1 MDFWYIVL
9 VYYISIS
16 IVAVIITIFDKI
28 AAIYKKIRVPE
39 NTLMAIAFF
48 GGAPAMFVTMK
59 AIRHKT
65 RHKKFMIGLPLM
77 IVMHALII
85 GLTYHFF
92 PNI

>member
-28 AAIYKKIRVPE
+28 AAIHKKIRVPE
-39 NTLMAIAFF
+39 NTLMTIAFF
-48 GGAPAMFVTMK
+48 GGATAMLITMK
-59 AIRHKT
+59 GIRHKT

-77 IVMHALII
+77 IVMHALIT
-85 GLTYHFF
+85 GLAYYFL
-92 PNI
+92 NN